1 MTKYRAV
8 NELMGKN
15 NRGVKFP
22 TKVTYALSGTGTCTQ
37 NGVLTVICASGSV
50 MSAAGRI
57 YMTIDGTG
65 TLVGTA

>member
-1 MTKYRAV
+1 MSKHRAV
-8 NELMGKN
+8 NQLMGKS

-22 TKVTYALSGTGTCTQ
+22 VKVAYALSGTGTCTQ

-50 MSAAGRI
+50 MNAAGRI
-57 YMTIDGTG
+57 YMTISGTG